1 MATREGRSSRLK
13 RGFTSRD
20 HGLPHRRFEECNKE
34 QRIFKHRKPSTVLR
48 VVDIKSTPTKP
59 SSQTTGWDLCRINDL
74 YAGGPQPDAKSSALH
89 ARNNPGHALCKL
101 NLNLHP
107 CPRFLENDKNIL
119 RMIRDEVEE
128 RQRHGPAI
136 LVSAIAENF
145 WGSWANAGELVGLF
159 LKYCNASSIARV
171 SFSTPNKHLYS
182 SS

>member
-1 MATREGRSSRLK
+1 MMATREGRSSHHK

-20 HGLPHRRFEECNKE
+20 HGLHRRFEECNKE
-34 QRIFKHRKPSTVLR
+34 QRIVKHRKPSTVLR
-48 VVDIKSTPTKP
+48 VVDIKSSPTKP

-74 YAGGPQPDAKSSALH
+74 YAGDPQPDAESSALH

-107 CPRFLENDKNIL
+107 CPRLLENDKNIL

-128 RQRHGPAI
+128 RQRHDPAI

-145 WGSWANAGELVGLF
+145 WGSWANAGSLWVSF
-159 LKYCNASSIARV
+159 SNNASSIARV